1 MLESTLDGIGVV
13 NPTRRIVLTNS
24 QAEKLFDYERGELRG
39 KLFQVLLKVR
49 PDQPPD
55 FPGHSGAQDRTGGG
69 FIPADNE

>member
-24 QAEKLFDYERGELRG
+24 QADNLFSYERGKLRG
-39 KLFQVLLKVR
+39 KLVQVLLQVR

-55 FPGHSGAQDRTGGG
+55 FPGHSGAEDRTGGG